1 MFTPRLF
8 LKPTR
13 ETTRLCMMV
22 GQDEVLRAALPAPMI
37 DRHVRSAAP
46 ILLEGLALW
55 LRRPLS
61 VVLCADDGDISSALG
76 LSDGFGFGYRT
87 VHYDV
92 EVMNPAQRVRRLGSF
107 GDLRQLSLRGM
118 R

>member
-1 MFTPRLF
+1 MFKPRLF

-13 ETTRLCMMV
+13 ETTRLYMV
-22 GQDEVLRAALPAPMI
+22 TGQDELLRAVLPSPTS
-37 DRHVRSAAP
+37 DSHVRSAAP

-61 VVLCADDGDISSALG
+61 VVLCADDEDISSALG
-76 LSDGFGFGYRT
+76 LSDGFGFGHRT

-92 EVMNPAQRVRRLGSF
+92 EVMNPGQRVRRLGSF
-107 GDLRQLSLRGM
+107 GDLRQLHLRGV